1 MSGQPAAPTVP
12 LTVDVPTLLVEGKA
26 KDEIKL
32 IMNFVTYIIS
42 SLSNATPDRFFWP
55 TLVTREHVTNVAV
68 RLDKR
73 KSKNCRLDQTRLVWI
88 RSDSKEFKTSFFCRF
103 IFSSTYCDIRAP
115 PSSNQVLTC
124 HESILII
131 EGFESH
137 ECYLPCI
144 SLMRYLSTKNKY
156 LLI

>member
-32 IMNFVTYIIS
+32 IVNFVTHIIS

-88 RSDSKEFKTSFFCRF
+88 HSDSKEFKTSFFCRF
-103 IFSSTYCDIRAP
+103 IFSSINTYYEIRAP
-115 PSSNQVLTC
+115 SSSNQVLTC
-124 HESILII
+124 HELILII
-131 EGFESH
+131 EEFESH
-137 ECYLPCI
+137 ECCLPCI
-144 SLMRYLSTKNKY
+144 CLMRS
-156 LLI
+156 LLRQ